1 MPEVLAAAEGVIMSV
16 VAKPATASEIC
27 AICGPLD
34 DGVIARIIDTGAT
47 AAEVL
52 EAFTW
57 FSADDQIGTELQH
70 GRLGAVGAVYII
82 LTEQEPGPEE
92 LR

>member
-1 MPEVLAAAEGVIMSV
+1 MET
-16 VAKPATASEIC
+16 VARPATASDII
-27 AICGPLD
+27 AICGHLED
-34 DGVIARIIDTGAT
+34 DVIARILATGAT

-57 FSADDQIGTELQH
+57 YSNDDQIGTELMR
-70 GRLGAVGAVYII
+70 GRRGAVDRVYDI
-82 LTEQEPGPEE
+82 LVRENPDPDE